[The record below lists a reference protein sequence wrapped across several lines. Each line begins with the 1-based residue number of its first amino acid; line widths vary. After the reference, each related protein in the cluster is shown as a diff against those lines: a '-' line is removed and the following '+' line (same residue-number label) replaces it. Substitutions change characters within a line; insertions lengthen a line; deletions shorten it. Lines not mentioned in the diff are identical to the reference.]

1 MSFEMFWFI
10 GCLILTTLPKLRKC
24 CSTFKLNVQG
34 ASFRLS
40 MPLYLAGSWKFSLI
54 LLDIIHFYDAFSRK
68 NGLILSSLH
77 VPQKGC
83 RYDEFFDLNKEMNIF
98 FGAQFVIR
106 RFYIRHVKWHQGSPA
121 YTYHYILFR

>member
-1 MSFEMFWFI
+1 MSYEMFWFI
-10 GCLILTTLPKLRKC
+10 GCLILTTLPKLRKFC
-24 CSTFKLNVQG
+24 QTFKLNVQG

-40 MPLYLAGSWKFSLI
+40 MPLYLK
-54 LLDIIHFYDAFSRK
+54 LLDIIHFYGAFSRK

-106 RFYIRHVKWHQGSPA
+106 RFYIRHVK
-121 YTYHYILFR
+121 